1 MPAELFKRSLAYE
14 GGWAGVIAKWGIP
27 GLTMTASQIV
37 CVWLL
42 HVATYHYVREMLA
55 WEQNYEII
63 VNPEANASV
72 NDLSSQFS
80 FGLTPD
86 QMSFGSLNDPI
97 EQMLGSNPTVIGNQA
112 FQFGAVLFPALFG
125 LTAILTDEILVWTK
139 VMICNSF
146 LALGKGVFAAMT
158 TVPDSRG
165 WSACKASLDPPGS
178 GHNGTEWLNQS
189 RSWWDLFELEFQ
201 DVGGHPLRWCAD
213 MMWSGSTYFVCLYAL
228 GFYELVRNRTRAWA
242 PARRNLVL
250 LLVGTAALA
259 EQAVEVYLTLINR
272 FHYSSD
278 VVVAIFMT
286 FLFYTSGPISVAAKW
301 WVRTKCFAKTRES
314 GDGSVP
320 LLSRSETPRCVV
332 MDSKGK
338 EDKVESEKYV
348 AVNIDNLRSDGD
360 VFLPPCCI
368 PFCCLAGR
376 EHIFS
381 DGEILSILEQ
391 APPHQTQTIM
401 DQMLIGSHIH

>member
-1 MPAELFKRSLAYE
+1 MPAELFRRSLAHE
-14 GGWAGVIAKWGIP
+14 GSWPGVIAKWGLP
-27 GLTMTASQIV
+27 GVAMSASQSV

-63 VNPEANASV
+63 VNPEVNASI
-72 NDLSSQFS
+72 NNLSSQFS

-97 EQMLGSNPTVIGNQA
+97 EQMLGSHPTAVGNQA
-112 FQFGAVLFPALFG
+112 FEFGAALFPALFG
-125 LTAILTDEILVWTK
+125 LTAILTDDIFVWTK

-146 LALGKGVFAAMT
+146 LALGKGFFAAMT

-165 WSACKASLDPPGS
+165 WSACKESLNTPGS
-178 GHNGTEWLNQS
+178 DGTGIEWLNQS
-189 RSWWDLFELEFQ
+189 RSLWDLFELEFQ
-201 DVGGHPLRWCAD
+201 GVHGHDLRWCAD

-228 GFYELVRNRTRAWA
+228 GFYELVRNRTRGWA
-242 PARRNLVL
+242 PQRRNLVL
-250 LLVGTAALA
+250 FVVGTAGLA
-259 EQAVEVYLTLINR
+259 EQGLEAYLTLINR

-286 FLFYTSGPISVAAKW
+286 LLFYTSGPIAVAAKW
-301 WVRTKCFAKTRES
+301 WTRTTCFAKTREN
-314 GDGSVP
+314 GDRNQP
-320 LLSRSETPRCVV
+320 LLSNEVSRCVV
-332 MDSKGK
+332 KDLDGK
-338 EDKVESEKYV
+338 ENKAESEKYV

-360 VFLPPCCI
+360 VFLPPCCV
-368 PFCCLAGR
+368 PFCCLAGQ

-381 DGEILSILEQ
+381 DEEILSLLEQ
-391 APPHQTQTIM
+391 APPHQKQAIM
-401 DQMLIGSHIH
+401 DQMLIGHHMH